1 MHMRR
6 VEGQKVNSLK
16 TRKIGIFV
24 KFGSCSH
31 LLKFLNS
38 MIKVSMQ
45 KQKEQSWRYNLNAP
59 PNTTHPPITFQN

>member
-1 MHMRR
+1 MRR
-6 VEGQKVNSLK
+6 VEGQKVNPLK

-24 KFGSCSH
+24 KLVSCSY

-38 MIKVSMQ
+38 MIRVSIQ
-45 KQKEQSWRYNLNAP
+45 KQKEQNWRYNLIAP